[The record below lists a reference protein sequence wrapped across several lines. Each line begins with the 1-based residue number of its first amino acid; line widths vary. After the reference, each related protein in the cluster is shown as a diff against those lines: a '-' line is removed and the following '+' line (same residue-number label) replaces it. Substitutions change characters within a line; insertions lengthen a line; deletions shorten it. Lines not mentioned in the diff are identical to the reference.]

1 MRYKKR
7 DKLFDKEYPPSQ
19 FTFDAKVAEVFDD
32 MVSRSVPLY
41 KETMKAVINL
51 SKTFVKNNSSVYDI
65 GCSTGTLL
73 SQCENNFKNKSVK
86 YFGIDSSLHMLKEAK
101 KKLKDKENIFLLQQN
116 IENEL
121 NIKNASVIFMNYTL
135 QFVRPIKR
143 EKVLKRIFDGMTNNS
158 AFFLVEKT
166 LSNCKQL
173 NQIFIDLYHSYKL
186 TVGYTNLEI
195 KKKREALENV
205 LIPFRLDEN
214 LDLLKKVG
222 FSQTEIFFKWYNWCG
237 IVAIKNNEV

>member
-101 KKLKDKENIFLLQQN
+101 KKFKNKENIFLLQQN

-166 LSNCKQL
+166 LSSCKQL
-173 NQIFIDLYHSYKL
+173 NQTFIDLYHSYKL
-186 TVGYTNLEI
+186 TVGYTNLV
-195 KKKREALENV
+195 KKKE
-205 LIPFRLDEN
+205 
-214 LDLLKKVG
+214 KH
-222 FSQTEIFFKWYNWCG
+222 
-237 IVAIKNNEV
+237 